1 MSFFVCFIC
10 AIHYVFPS
18 LPLRVSSANAFQ
30 TVFCV
35 VFPAL
40 EICSKFSEIPEL
52 THFCSFVLTFYMLCV
67 TFPPYTPSVSS

>member
-1 MSFFVCFIC
+1 MIFLCFIC

-18 LPLRVSSANAFQ
+18 LILRLSSANAFQ

-40 EICSKFSEIPEL
+40 GICSKFSEIPEL
-52 THFCSFVLTFYMLCV
+52 NHFCSFVHTFYMLCV
-67 TFPPYTPSVSS
+67 TFSSCTPSVSS